1 MVPRPARPATSAI
14 APTTMSGFQR
24 PVRVTTWP
32 PIVEVS
38 IWLMISG
45 IVIRPARVAECPP
58 ASWKYWVRK
67 VLLPN
72 IATPTARLAMIM
84 RMVVR
89 LPSRRI
95 GTIGSLARS
104 SVTHGEG
111 DGDGEAGE
119 EAARTARRSRRSRS
133 RRR

>member
-1 MVPRPARPATSAI
+1 MVPSPARPATSAI
-14 APTTMSGFQR
+14 APTTINGFQR

-38 IWLMISG
+38 SWLMISG
-45 IVIRPARVAECPP
+45 IVIRPARVAEWPP

-72 IATPTARLAMIM
+72 MATPTARLAMIM

-95 GTIGSLARS
+95 GTIGSLTRS
-104 SVTHGEG
+104 SVTT
-111 DGDGEAGE
+111 ARATATAN
-119 EAARTARRSRRSRS
+119 AARKAPDCQEIQA
-133 RRR
+133 